1 MCTPAPPR
9 RRPRR
14 DTGDRHDACLP
25 ACCCILIPRNH
36 SQIHLF
42 FSARARA
49 RRVRPPVD
57 AVKSRSGWRRRLR
70 AAGARRHEPP
80 HGTERRRA
88 TGTTWTLRA
97 RLASRRVSGTNVG
110 SWRVFDVV
118 VRTHARRRAPLHRI
132 PHDARRGVEFTCR
145 RAHPAPDRRGGP
157 RAVNSPGS
165 ERSAGGGEGWGW
177 VRWIHIHDCLTPCC
191 CWSYF
196 CAVHERKGRRFGADN
211 LAGRAVGT

>member
-1 MCTPAPPR
+1 MHARPAQTPPEARHGRQTR
-9 RRPRR
+9 R
-14 DTGDRHDACLP
+14 LP
-25 ACCCILIPRNH
+25 ASLLLHPDPAKPQ
-36 SQIHLF
+36 SDPPFF
-42 FSARARA
+42 FSTRARA

-57 AVKSRSGWRRRLR
+57 AVKSRSGSRRRLR

-88 TGTTWTLRA
+88 TGTTWSLRA

-118 VRTHARRRAPLHRI
+118 VRTHAVRAPLHRI

-211 LAGRAVGT
+211 LAGRAAGT